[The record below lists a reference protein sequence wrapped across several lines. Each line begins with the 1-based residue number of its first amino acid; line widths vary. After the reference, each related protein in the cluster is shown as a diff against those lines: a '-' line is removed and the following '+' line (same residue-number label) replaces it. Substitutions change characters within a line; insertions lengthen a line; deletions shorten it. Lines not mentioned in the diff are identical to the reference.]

1 MRRQGGGVS
10 LNRGGGVMTKH
21 TDLSKPVASN
31 SVGRYIVKLFTR
43 GAVPRGPVQG
53 TRENH
58 SITNQDGE
66 AEEGDE

>member
-1 MRRQGGGVS
+1 
-10 LNRGGGVMTKH
+10 MTKH

-58 SITNQDGE
+58 GITNQDGE